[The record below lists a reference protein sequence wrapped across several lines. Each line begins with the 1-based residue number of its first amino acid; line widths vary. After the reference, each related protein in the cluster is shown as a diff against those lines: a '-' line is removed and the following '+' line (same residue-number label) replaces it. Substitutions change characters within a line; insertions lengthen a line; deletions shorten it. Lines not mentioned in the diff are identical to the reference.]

1 VRWQVHNIDLTGQNV
16 PWDAIGK
23 LEPLQEVIN

>member
-1 VRWQVHNIDLTGQNV
+1 VHWQVHNIDLTGQNV

-23 LEPLQEVIN
+23 LESLEEVRN